1 MEKEEGQLIDPV
13 ESMDF
18 DLIVVELQ
26 KDKKGLRSIAVTK
39 DDLRSL
45 RNMHGKSTSDVVNEI
60 VQLLLDP
67 DQKPTPEGP
76 RV

>member
-1 MEKEEGQLIDPV
+1 MEKEEGQVIEPV
-13 ESMDF
+13 EAMDF
-18 DLIVVELQ
+18 DLLVVELQ
-26 KDKKGLRSIAVTK
+26 KDKKGLRRIAVTK

-67 DQKPTPEGP
+67 SQKPTPDGP
-76 RV
+76 RA